1 MPSRSYPM
9 PAIWISEIPYEW
21 RSYSLRSIERNSMP
35 KADLKVR
42 AVTID
47 DEPRVI
53 IAVPGP
59 KGEMQIVL
67 SVKQAME
74 LSDTLLISAGT
85 LSPKH

>member
-1 MPSRSYPM
+1 MPP
-9 PAIWISEIPYEW
+9 
-21 RSYSLRSIERNSMP
+21 
-35 KADLKVR
+35 ADLHVR

-67 SVKQAME
+67 SLKQAHD
-74 LSDTLLISAGT
+74 LSTSLLNSAAS
-85 LSPKH
+85 LSAKH